1 VPGDRILDRS
11 RCRTAARLVPVVALL
26 LVVAAGCTR
35 RFFRERA
42 DRDVEN
48 LLTEKNVDPR
58 WALENWYIY
67 PDERARFVDTEK
79 PDHPRKPPDDPAAAA
94 LAPNPQPIRS
104 RFRRGIDQEGAGYL
118 EFLEHCDQHNRSVR
132 AQMAAA
138 MPPDAPAARL
148 GDPTKQ
154 SGVVGP
160 APPET
165 TASQQSIDA
174 VLRTDEQPF
183 LLTLDQALE
192 LSLFNSR
199 DFQDRREDL
208 YLAALPVTLQ
218 RFNFVTQLF
227 LNAEANRTFTP
238 VGPVSAGGAVTGSAG
253 VAASAEVNQLF
264 PTGAALVARFANRLV
279 SDIGA
284 GSGPTTSLSTLTLEL
299 TQPLLR
305 GGGWAV
311 TLEPLTQAERN
322 LLYGIRSYARYREL
336 FYVYIA
342 GGGEQF
348 NAPYSLIGLNLRGV
362 GPSLNAPSQG
372 YLPTLLSAAQERN
385 ERENIRNLYGYLEL
399 FREYQGK
406 GDFSELQVGQVEQQL
421 LRGQSSLLQRR
432 QELQN
437 GLDSFKLQL
446 GVPTRLPLEL
456 DDGPVKPV
464 RDSLAEFTKARDE
477 FNALR
482 PQAEAYKAQPGA
494 TLREGIE
501 KLMFESPYAK
511 RAKAFQAAVP
521 ARWARWKGMT
531 DAGIKAE
538 LRMLADQ
545 LRALQVRQA
554 RQEAAGGKLPEADAA
569 RLDFLPKDIALGQLE
584 QSLRAYTAAGQKK
597 AVPTREGE
605 VLFEDAV
612 NAFIRVMS
620 EARDE
625 RRDLVREAWPKLPS
639 VVIDGV
645 DFLTDDLDRAQTV
658 AAQQALGN
666 RLELMNT
673 RAQLNDSWRNIA
685 VRANSLLGVLNVG
698 YNYATTSTPN
708 ADQPFNLGGS
718 RGTHNLVVTGE
729 LPIVRRAERNEYRVA
744 LIAYQRN
751 RRGLQATED
760 FILNDLRVDLRN
772 LRVLAENYRIQKR
785 AVEVA
790 YDQVENALDVLQ
802 APPVPDQGGAGQVG
816 RVAAQSQQQ
825 AANAASLT
833 NQLLNAQNSLL
844 AAQNGLYTIWVN
856 YLVARMTL
864 YRDLERLPLDPR
876 GVWIDEPGLSPPRP
890 EVLPGPR
897 PVGDPEGPRFAEGR

>member
-1 VPGDRILDRS
+1 MYRTHCLAALRRLPVLALIL
-11 RCRTAARLVPVVALL
+11 VA
-26 LVVAAGCTR
+26 AAGCTR

-58 WALENWYIY
+58 WALENWYVY
-67 PDERARFVDTEK
+67 PDDRARFADTDH
-79 PDHPRKPPDDPAAAA
+79 PDHPKKPPDDPAAAA
-94 LAPNPQPIRS
+94 LAPNPQPLRS
-104 RFRRGIDQEGAGYL
+104 RFCRGMDQEGAGYL
-118 EFLEHCDQHNRSVR
+118 EFLEHCDRHNRSAR
-132 AQMAAA
+132 AQAPEA
-138 MPPDAPAARL
+138 APAARL

-160 APPET
+160 APAA
-165 TASQQSIDA
+165 TAAAQDSLDA
-174 VLRTDEQPF
+174 VLRTDEPPF
-183 LLTLDQALE
+183 LLTLEQALE
-192 LSLFNSR
+192 LGLFNSR

-208 YLAALPVTLQ
+208 YLTALPVTLQ

-227 LNAEANRTFTP
+227 LNTQGSRSYTP
-238 VGPVSAGGAVTGSAG
+238 VGAAAVGGGTGTGTTGPVTGSSQLTNT
-253 VAASAEVNQLF
+253 AAVNQLF
-264 PTGAALVARFANRLV
+264 PTGAALVAQFANQLV
-279 SDIGA
+279 VDVGSGA
-284 GSGPTTSLSTLTLEL
+284 GPAASLSNLTLTF

-311 TLEPLTQAERN
+311 TLEPLTLAERN
-322 LLYGIRSYARYREL
+322 LVYGVRSYARYRKL

-342 GGGEQF
+342 GGADQF
-348 NAPYSLIGLNLRGV
+348 NSPYSFAGLNLRGV

-385 ERENIRNLYGYLEL
+385 ERENIRNLYQFLEL

-421 LRGQSSLLQRR
+421 LRGQTSLLQRQ

-437 GLDSFKLQL
+437 GLDGFKLQL

-464 RDSLAEFTKARDE
+464 RDSLREFARARDE

-482 PQAEAYKAQPGA
+482 TQAEAFRADGTP
-494 TLREGIE
+494 LRAGIE
-501 KLMFESPYAK
+501 QLVLESAYAR
-511 RAKAFQAAVP
+511 RAAAFRAAVP
-521 ARWARWKGMT
+521 ARWARWKALA
-531 DAGIKAE
+531 DAQIKDE
-538 LRMLADQ
+538 LRKLADE

-554 RQEAAGGKLPEADAA
+554 REEAAGGKLPAADAA
-569 RLDFLPKDIALGQLE
+569 RLEFVPQDMAVGQLE
-584 QSLRAYTAAGQKK
+584 QSLRGYEAAFQKK
-597 AVPTREGE
+597 DAKTRDAAVLYEE
-605 VLFEDAV
+605 AV
-612 NAFIRVMS
+612 NNFIRVMS

-625 RRDLVREAWPKLPS
+625 RRDLVRAAWPKLPP
-639 VVIDGV
+639 VVLGGV
-645 DFLTDDLDRAQTV
+645 DFLADDLDRAQTV
-658 AAQQALGN
+658 AAQEALGN

-673 RAQLNDSWRNIA
+673 RGQLNDAWRNIA
-685 VRANSLLGVLNVG
+685 VRANSLLGTLNVG

-708 ADQPFNLGGS
+708 ANQPFTLGGS
-718 RGTHNLVVTGE
+718 RGSQQLVVSGE
-729 LPIVRRAERNEYRVA
+729 LPIVRRAERNEYRTA
-744 LIAYQRN
+744 LIAYQRS
-751 RRGLQATED
+751 RRNLQATED
-760 FILNDLRVDLRN
+760 FILNDLRTDLRN
-772 LRVLAENYRIQKR
+772 LRVQAENYRIQKR

-802 APPVPDQGGAGQVG
+802 APPVPEQGAGQVG
-816 RVAAQSQQQ
+816 RVAAQSQQA

-876 GVWIDEPGLSPPRP
+876 GVWTDEPGLSPPGQP
-890 EVLPGPR
+890 EVLPGPS